1 MKSMRC
7 SVTSRQ
13 VVAPNMHF
21 SICHLQKKHMTA
33 NKPLY
38 MTSIDL
44 DEAFDQVPRDV
55 IYKDVRSRESVAR
68 SLILEW
74 MFIRAL
80 PEFEFGVDV
89 YQGTVLNSLLF
100 IIV

>member
-1 MKSMRC
+1 
-7 SVTSRQ
+7 
-13 VVAPNMHF
+13 MHF
-21 SICHLQKKHMTA
+21 TICHLQKKHMTA

-44 DEAFDQVPRDV
+44 EEAFDQVPRDV
-55 IYKDVRSRESVAR
+55 IYKDVRSRERVAR

-80 PEFEFGVDV
+80 PNFEFGVDV
-89 YQGTVLNSLLF
+89 YQGSVLYSLLF

>member
-7 SVTSRQ
+7 SATSRQ
-13 VVAPNMHF
+13 VVVPNMHF
-21 SICHLQKKHMTA
+21 TIRHLQKKHMTA

-44 DEAFDQVPRDV
+44 EEAFDQVPQDV
-55 IYKDVRSRESVAR
+55 IYKDVRSWERVAR

-80 PEFEFGVDV
+80 PEFEFGFDV
-89 YQGTVLNSLLF
+89 YQGSVLYSLLF

>member
-7 SVTSRQ
+7 SVTSFQ
-13 VVAPNMHF
+13 VVVPNMHF
-21 SICHLQKKHMTA
+21 TICHLQKKHMTA
-33 NKPLY
+33 NKPLN

-44 DEAFDQVPRDV
+44 EEAFDQVPRDV

-74 MFIRAL
+74 LFIRAL

-89 YQGTVLNSLLF
+89 YQGSVLNSLLF
-100 IIV
+100 IIL